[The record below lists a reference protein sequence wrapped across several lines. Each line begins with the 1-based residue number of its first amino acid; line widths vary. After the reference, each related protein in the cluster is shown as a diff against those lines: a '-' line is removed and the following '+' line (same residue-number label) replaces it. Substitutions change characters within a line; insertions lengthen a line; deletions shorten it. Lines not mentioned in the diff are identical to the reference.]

1 MRLVSII
8 LIVAALFVFSC
19 RPTRKIQN
27 VITKKDSTVVVLPP
41 PEKTGEDTAKII
53 RENFTRLKTHRIN
66 YTTFSAKIDVD
77 YIGADGK
84 KDNVNATLRMYK
96 DSLIWISLT
105 GLLGIE
111 GLRAYITQDS
121 IKVLN
126 KLDKIYT
133 ARSVA
138 YVQEVTG
145 LPLDLPAMQDL
156 IIGNPVF
163 VDSNIV
169 SFIRAGNTIS
179 ILSIGE
185 WFKNL
190 ITLNEGVMTHS
201 KLDDLDINRNRTCDL
216 TYDDYEN
223 KKGVN
228 FSSKRRITV
237 SEKSKLDIK
246 LNFKSYGFNEPL
258 NFRFSVP
265 KDYKWN

>member
-1 MRLVSII
+1 MMRVVLII
-8 LIVAALFVFSC
+8 IAAALFITSC
-19 RPTRKIQN
+19 RPTRKIQS
-27 VITKKDSTVVVLPP
+27 VITKKDSVVVVTP
-41 PEKTGEDTAKII
+41 PEKSGEDTAKII
-53 RENFTRLKTHRIN
+53 KENFTRLKTQQIN
-66 YTTFSAKIDVD
+66 FITFSAKMDVD
-77 YIGADGK
+77 YVGGDGK
-84 KDNVNATLRMYK
+84 KENVNATLRMYK

-145 LPLDLPAMQDL
+145 LPLDLPSMQDL

-163 VDSNIV
+163 LDTNIV

-179 ILSIGE
+179 LLSIGE

-190 ITLNEGVMTHS
+190 ITLNDGVMHHS
-201 KLDDLDINRNRTCDL
+201 KLDDLDINHNRTCDL

-223 KKGVN
+223 KRGVI
-228 FSSKRRITV
+228 FSAKRRITV
-237 SEKSKLDIK
+237 SEKSKLEIK
-246 LNFKSYGFNEPL
+246 LDFKSYNFNEPL

-265 KDYKWN
+265 RDYKRN